1 MNHILQIQKK
11 LIERDLD
18 AILLTDEKNQ
28 RYAAGFPFT
37 DGYVLVSREAA
48 WLITDSRYIEAAEN
62 AAASV
67 AKILLYDNRN
77 PKVRLLK
84 SVLAEAG
91 ISVLA
96 AENRKL
102 CHADYQA
109 LERLLG
115 LTLQPAGDLMSEL
128 RASKDEDELHSM
140 IAAQRIS
147 EKALED
153 TLHIIRP
160 GMTEKEV
167 AAELVYRMLKYGS
180 EGNSFDPIV
189 VTGKNTSLPHGVPG
203 DAVLQPGDF
212 VTMDFGS
219 LKDGYCSD
227 MTRTVAVCSATDEMK
242 NVYDTV
248 LRAQLAGIAAARS
261 GILGKEIDQA
271 SRKVINDAGFGE
283 YFGHG
288 FGHCLGLDIH
298 EPPFAN
304 PRGEVLMPENS
315 VSSAEPGIYLPGRFG
330 VRIEDVMI
338 LRPQGSEVITL
349 APKTELILV
358 GN

>member
-37 DGYVLVSREAA
+37 DGYVLVSRKAA

-96 AENRKL
+96 AEDRKL

-153 TLHIIRP
+153 TLQIIRP

-167 AAELVYRMLKYGS
+167 AAELVYCMLKYGS

-304 PRGEVLMPENS
+304 PRGDVLMPENS

-349 APKTELILV
+349 APKKELILV

>member
-11 LIERDLD
+11 LIEHDLD

-37 DGYVLVSREAA
+37 DGYVLVSRKAA

-96 AENRKL
+96 AEDRKL

-153 TLHIIRP
+153 TLQIIRP

-167 AAELVYRMLKYGS
+167 AAELVYCMLKYGS

-304 PRGEVLMPENS
+304 PRGDVLMPENS

-349 APKTELILV
+349 APKKELILV

>member
-11 LIERDLD
+11 LIEHDLD

-37 DGYVLVSREAA
+37 DGYVLVSRKAA

-77 PKVRLLK
+77 PKIRLLK

-96 AENRKL
+96 AEDRKL

-109 LERLLG
+109 LERLLV

-153 TLHIIRP
+153 TLQIIRP

-167 AAELVYRMLKYGS
+167 AAELVYCMLKYGS

-304 PRGEVLMPENS
+304 PRGDVLMPENS

-349 APKTELILV
+349 APKKELILV

>member
-315 VSSAEPGIYLPGRFG
+315 VSSAEPAIYLPGRFG

>member
-37 DGYVLVSREAA
+37 DGYVLVSRKAA

-96 AENRKL
+96 AEDRKL

-153 TLHIIRP
+153 TLQIIRP

-167 AAELVYRMLKYGS
+167 AAELVYCMLKYGS

-283 YFGHG
+283 DFGHG

-304 PRGEVLMPENS
+304 PRGDVLMPENS

-349 APKTELILV
+349 APKKELILV